1 MRPRPISASEL
12 HNLPEA
18 FLGLA
23 ALLVLVAGASWHDA
37 FTAVMGLIMG
47 AGALVS
53 MGFAESP
60 VMKSLFSFL
69 SVSGCFGTLLL
80 VRWIQLLSWGISS
93 EWETWVIFVAGIL
106 SLLAAYRAVLL
117 HRY

>member
-1 MRPRPISASEL
+1 MRPRPITLSEL
-12 HNLPEA
+12 PNLPEV

-23 ALLVLVAGASWHDA
+23 ALLVLIAGASQSDA
-37 FTAVMGLIMG
+37 FVVVMGLIMG

-69 SVSGCFGTLLL
+69 CISGCFGVLLL
-80 VRWIQLLSWGISS
+80 VGWIQDLAGAESSWQ
-93 EWETWVIFVAGIL
+93 TWALFVAGAL
-106 SLLAAYRAVLL
+106 SLLAAYRAILL